1 MATLEIVTNAV
12 LDAQGLETVCKQGAI
27 ADSLSTA
34 YSITAVTI
42 TGNKHQRGNALA
54 TSTIVKVYD
63 SSTDTPATFDYLHFW
78 ADVDMYIQL
87 ITAGTEVRFK
97 VLAKVPF
104 IIPGYGSLIATA
116 GTTAMAAE
124 PVVAAIA
131 KIYVANYSGGSGN
144 YVLTI
149 VD

>member
-1 MATLEIVTNAV
+1 
-12 LDAQGLETVCKQGAI
+12 
-27 ADSLSTA
+27 
-34 YSITAVTI
+34 
-42 TGNKHQRGNALA
+42 
-54 TSTIVKVYD
+54 
-63 SSTDTPATFDYLHFW
+63 
-78 ADVDMYIQL
+78 VDMYIQL